1 LASAVCVG
9 VEIFTLELWGS
20 AWKQARN
27 CLQNFYGALCDR
39 WSGLCTFGS
48 ISRVL
53 WSNRHKKQRIVVV
66 FCKCYPP
73 YMALLARLWKSL
85 KALTSLGDL
94 LLKLATHTLLERS
107 LAAASSVLSP
117 LNLWTSRMSRHSML
131 VLPGDHQS
139 LSRRTIFLRAS
150 YNTPESIGS
159 RTHSLRPLL
168 ITRIPS
174 LRRLFKQLIVLGERR
189 SLWIR

>member
-1 LASAVCVG
+1 MASAVCVG

-48 ISRVL
+48 ISNKEFV
-53 WSNRHKKQRIVVV
+53 VVV

-174 LRRLFKQLIVLGERR
+174 LRCLVKQLIVLGERR